1 MAVRVPVSSTVHE
14 ALRSEILR
22 GALAPGDAVES
33 ERALSERFA
42 VNRQAVREAVK
53 RLQQA
58 GLVAVSHGGATRVR
72 EWRSTAG
79 LEVLVDMAGA
89 DGGLDLAGIRAVLE
103 MRACIGSDA
112 ARRCAQR
119 SPQLAPMLADAAA
132 ALAGAPTDAERKH
145 AYARLWSL
153 IVDGADNLAYR
164 LALNSLVAGLDA
176 LDDEAALVGG
186 EWRARA
192 AHDALVEA
200 IARSDDVA
208 AQAAARALLER
219 SIPWSS

>member
-1 MAVRVPVSSTVHE
+1 MAVRVPVSSTVHD
-14 ALRSEILR
+14 ALRAEILR
-22 GALAPGDAVES
+22 GALAPGDPVES

-79 LEVLVDMAGA
+79 LEVLVDLAGA

-119 SPQLAPMLADAAA
+119 SPQLAPMLVDAAA
-132 ALAGAPTDAERKH
+132 ALARTHTDAERKH

-164 LALNSLVAGLDA
+164 LALNSLIAGLDA
-176 LDDEAALVGG
+176 LDDEAALVGA
-186 EWRARA
+186 EWRARP
-192 AHDALVEA
+192 AHDALVGA